1 MLETFHDRRR
11 EVWVCRGG
19 VATTSPAAP
28 FFSQERNRRN
38 VVFDGTDK
46 SFISGAGD
54 GTRTRDVQLGKTTVN
69 WKQRTLRFL
78 VSRSG
83 D

>member
-1 MLETFHDRRR
+1 MLETFHDRGR

-54 GTRTRDVQLGKTTVN
+54 GTRTRDVQLGK
-69 WKQRTLRFL
+69 LAFYH
-78 VSRSG
+78 
-83 D
+83 